1 MTRNQLIKQL
11 KAKGV
16 TSVNGKS
23 LRKCKG
29 KPLQDYWDQHFVIET
44 KIDSSETIEIV
55 PQNVVTTDENELSH
69 TVTTDANITTVN
81 NVDVK
86 ELMEAAK
93 ESAKEIKY
101 TSWQKR
107 ILSLVSS
114 EQHKVEDEKWVIPM
128 SDLKAILQLPI
139 GKGGK
144 DASAYRYSCDWKVSS
159 KMSAGIAMC
168 QLGYEA
174 SLSLAKGKE
183 KLTIKKMSASAH
195 AAQLLKY
202 KIKPLV

>member
-1 MTRNQLIKQL
+1 MTRNQLIKEL
-11 KAKGV
+11 KAKGI

-29 KPLQDYWDQHFVIET
+29 KPLQDYWDNNFVIEA

-55 PQNVVTTDENELSH
+55 PEPIELEKNPVVD
-69 TVTTDANITTVN
+69 I
-81 NVDVK
+81 K
-86 ELMEAAK
+86 ELMQAAK

-144 DASAYRYSCDWKVSS
+144 EASAYRYSCDWKVSS
-159 KMSAGIAMC
+159 KMSAGIAIC

-183 KLTIKKMSASAH
+183 KLTIKKMSSEKQ
-195 AAQLLKY
+195 AAQLLQY

>member
-1 MTRNQLIKQL
+1 MNRNQLIKKL
-11 KAKGV
+11 RAKGIV
-16 TSVNGKS
+16 EVNGKK
-23 LRKCKG
+23 LTKCKG
-29 KPLQDYWDQHFVIET
+29 KPLQDYWDANFVIET
-44 KIDSSETIEIV
+44 KNVSEEAIEIV
-55 PQNVVTTDENELSH
+55 PESKPISLEKNPVVD
-69 TVTTDANITTVN
+69 I
-81 NVDVK
+81 K
-86 ELMEAAK
+86 ELMQAAK

-107 ILSLVSS
+107 IISLVSS

-144 DASAYRYSCDWKVSS
+144 EASAYRYSCDWKVSS
-159 KMSAGIAMC
+159 KMSAGIAIC

-183 KLTIKKMSASAH
+183 KLTIKKMSSEKQ
-195 AAQLLKY
+195 AAQLLQY